1 MKLRLGDLKRQG
13 DQFVKDTNYLAA
25 MRAYVAVLRRVP
37 EDYETRLALA
47 DCLAGVGATE
57 VAVRVYEAT
66 AELSVK
72 GGRPLVAVVACRA
85 LVAQGGSCGSV
96 MTRLSVLYGRGSNRL
111 ASVGARLNVCADEI
125 VIDTKELRRELT
137 VAQLVEEAVRIGV
150 DLDAVGELPLKF
162 SAIPLL
168 SELSPVTLLSA
179 VRATTVK
186 RLPAGQAVI
195 RQGEQGKSCYLVAR
209 GKVQVM
215 SETKNGEQL
224 KLASLTDGAIFGEMA
239 LVSGMPRSA
248 SVVTVEETDLVELGP
263 EAFAAMGE
271 EINRVAE
278 SLDRL
283 AKRRWMSNVVQQ
295 NPVFQVF
302 SDQERQDLLARFE
315 AMKVPRGTILIEQG
329 ERARGLY
336 IVARGQ
342 VANVR
347 RAPDTA
353 PKIVDRAGPGAMPGL
368 ETILDNTPART
379 STVTIAPVT
388 TVLFLPGRFF
398 RRLAAA
404 VPEVL
409 QSLQASV
416 VMPPPAVTAA
426 REISHSQV
434 G

>member
-1 MKLRLGDLKRQG
+1 MRLGLSDLKRQG
-13 DQFVKDTNYLAA
+13 DQFARERNYLAA
-25 MRAYVAVLRRVP
+25 MRAYVAVLRRIP

-47 DCLAGVGATE
+47 DSLAGVGATD
-57 VAVRVYEAT
+57 AAAKVYGAT

-72 GGRPLVAVVACRA
+72 GGRPLVAIVACRA
-85 LVAQGGSCGSV
+85 LEALSRLGGSTL
-96 MTRLSVLYGRGSNRL
+96 TRLSVLYGRGSNRL
-111 ASVGARLNVCADEI
+111 ASVGARLNVCADAI

-137 VAQLVEEAVRIGV
+137 VAQLVDDAVRIGA

-162 SAIPLL
+162 SSIPLL
-168 SELSPVTLLSA
+168 SELSPVTLLEA
-179 VRATTVK
+179 IRATTVR
-186 RLPAGQAVI
+186 RLPAGQVVI
-195 RQGEQGKSCYLVAR
+195 RQGELGKSCYLVAR
-209 GKVQVM
+209 GKVRVT
-215 SETKNGEQL
+215 SETRNGEQQE
-224 KLASLTDGAIFGEMA
+224 LATLTDGAVFGEMA

-283 AKRRWMSNVVQQ
+283 AKRRWMSNVLQQ

-302 SDQERQDLLARFE
+302 SDEERQQLLRRFE

-342 VANVR
+342 VASVR
-347 RAPDTA
+347 RAPDSA

-368 ETILDNTPART
+368 ETILSNTPART

-398 RRLAAA
+398 RRLATA

-409 QSLQASV
+409 QSLQDSV
-416 VMPPPAVTAA
+416 VMPAPAATAT
-426 REISHSQV
+426 REISQV
-434 G
+434 V